1 MFTVIVFFSIDTDH
15 CVQLEA
21 GKELVIYVF
30 DYLAKHSS
38 CLSFIDY
45 YLLNM
50 LIQTDA
56 L

>member
-1 MFTVIVFFSIDTDH
+1 MFAIVVFFSIDTDH

-21 GKELVIYVF
+21 GKELIFFMF

-38 CLSFIDY
+38 CLSFTDY